1 MTGRKAVAGAAVV
14 CCLLAARPMLGGEKQ
29 PGPAVKLSLEALGF
43 PGASRVFLD
52 SGASMLTVHFLD
64 DSHVL
69 LTFGER
75 KLVPRLVGDPV
86 DDDDRLVAGE
96 VVELP
101 SGKIL
106 ARTEWQM
113 HDHGRYLWSLGK
125 GRFLIRIGDTLY
137 AMAPLARLSSGE
149 AGAADPFQRTVL
161 PIRQGRPT
169 VVDKSED
176 DGMLT
181 IETQVSVTKGTP
193 VITVSNAT
201 VVPQTVTL
209 VDFYRMSGDGSVASP
224 LVLTAAGG
232 VRSPE
237 PFFLPITSG
246 GYLWPQPS
254 GNNRWAVAFDDFSGK
269 AVNIT
274 TLDSSCTPRLEM
286 VSASEFVAL
295 TCRGAGDRVR
305 VGSYGLDGT
314 ETWQE
319 DAGDYGP
326 PTFAFAP
333 EAGRFAVSHK
343 TAAPTPQGGL
353 VGLVTGVGLS
363 GPPGQQNSVVDQP
376 PSEGQEVR
384 VYQNASGDLL
394 LKVQLSPVLKT
405 AENFDL
411 TEDGTEVVVTKDGQ
425 LQVYKLPPLNKRDK
439 EDRADV
445 AKFTPP
451 VTTGAVRLALLTGPV
466 AGAQRGKLP
475 VAAATTAPVG
485 LGTVPT
491 VDAPTQTA
499 GATPSNSTG
508 GRKPPTLLKPGEK
521 PEFGGSNAGTGTGAP
536 Q

>member
-1 MTGRKAVAGAAVV
+1 MA
-14 CCLLAARPMLGGEKQ
+14 CCALAARPLLGGEKQ
-29 PGPAVKLSLEALGF
+29 PLPAVRLSLEGLGF

-52 SGASMLTVHFLD
+52 SGASMLTVHFVD
-64 DSHVL
+64 DTHL
-69 LTFGER
+69 LVTFGER
-75 KLVPRLVGDPV
+75 KLVPRLAGDPQ

-96 VVELP
+96 LVELP
-101 SGKIL
+101 GGKIL
-106 ARTEWQM
+106 AKTEWHM
-113 HDHGRYLWSLGK
+113 HDHGRYLWPLGK
-125 GRFLIRIGDTLY
+125 GRFLIRIGDGLY
-137 AMAPLARLSSGE
+137 AMAPLARLMSGE

-161 PIRQGRPT
+161 PVRRGRPT
-169 VVDKSED
+169 LVQASED
-176 DGMLT
+176 GGLLT
-181 IETQVSVTKGTP
+181 VETQVSVSKETP

-201 VVPQTVTL
+201 AVPQTVTL
-209 VDFYRMSGDGSVASP
+209 VDFYRMSGEGSASSP
-224 LVLTAAGG
+224 LELTLAGG

-254 GNNRWAVAFDDFSGK
+254 GNNRWAVTFDDFTGK

-295 TCRGAGDRVR
+295 TCRGSGDRVR

-333 EAGRFAVSHK
+333 AAGRFAVSHK
-343 TAAPTPQGGL
+343 TAPPLAQGGL
-353 VGLVTGVGLS
+353 AGLVKGAGSNGTG
-363 GPPGQQNSVVDQP
+363 GQQNSVVDQP
-376 PSEGQEVR
+376 ASEGQEVR

-394 LKVQLSPVLKT
+394 LKVQVSPAMKT

-411 TEDGTEVVVTKDGQ
+411 TEDGTEAVVTKDGDV
-425 LQVYKLPPLNKRDK
+425 LVYKLPALSKRDK
-439 EDRADV
+439 EDIAETV
-445 AKFTPP
+445 KFTPP
-451 VTTGAVRLALLTGPV
+451 VTTGAVRLGLLTGP
-466 AGAQRGKLP
+466 AP
-475 VAAATTAPVG
+475 VAARGRPPIPEGAVTSAAVG
-485 LGTVPT
+485 PGAVPM

-499 GATPSNSTG
+499 GASPNNSTG